1 MRVLVTGHCGYIG
14 SVLVRM
20 LIDAGH
26 EVVGLDSNLFERSV
40 YGGWDWP
47 SFPTIHKDI
56 RDVGPADID
65 GCEAVMHLA
74 GMCNDPLG
82 DLMPRLTMAINHAA
96 TVHVAKVARSVGVS
110 RFIFSSSCS
119 IYGAAGE
126 DWVDES
132 SSPNP
137 VTPYGV
143 SKLRAE
149 QDLARLATNDFSP
162 VFLRSA
168 TAYGFSPRIRF
179 DLVLNNLVAYAFCKH
194 RVLIKSD
201 GTPWRPIVHIEDI
214 SRAFLA
220 ALEAPRDLVHCEVF
234 NVGITTEN
242 YQIRE
247 LATLVE
253 RTVPKSSIE
262 YADGASPDK
271 RTYRVDCSKISRT
284 LPGFKPQWTALRGV
298 EELYHRYRIIG
309 LSVEDFEG
317 PRYQRLAHLKALLST
332 GQLDETMRWSG
343 TQAAPV
349 GAPEQRDRIPA
360 LPEV

>member
-14 SVLVRM
+14 SVLVRT

-26 EVVGLDSNLFERSV
+26 EVAGLDSNLFEASV

-47 SFPTIHKDI
+47 TFPSIHKDI
-56 RDVGPADID
+56 RDVEPADID
-65 GCEAVMHLA
+65 GCDAVVHLA

-82 DLMPRLTMAINHAA
+82 DLMPRLTMAINHEA
-96 TVHVAKVARSVGVS
+96 TVRLAKVARSVGIS
-110 RFIFSSSCS
+110 RFVFSSSCS
-119 IYGAAGE
+119 VYGAAGE

-132 SSPNP
+132 SRPNP

-149 QDLARLATNDFSP
+149 QDLVGLATDHFSP
-162 VFLRSA
+162 TVLRSA

-220 ALEAPRDLVHCEVF
+220 ALEAPRDLVHNEVF
-234 NVGITTEN
+234 NGGITTEN

-253 RTVPKSSIE
+253 RTVPNSVVDYS
-262 YADGASPDK
+262 AGASPDK
-271 RTYRVDCSKISRT
+271 RTYRVDCSKISRIMS
-284 LPGFKPQWTALRGV
+284 GFKPQWTALRGI

-309 LSVEDFEG
+309 LSVEAFEG

-332 GQLDETMRWSG
+332 GQLDDTMRWRGRTADVATSE
-343 TQAAPV
+343 PS
-349 GAPEQRDRIPA
+349 DWA
-360 LPEV
+360 LALTKV